1 MTEIEVATEVDVVTQ
16 SVLKEEEKKV
26 EVATKSYVAKEIYV
40 ATKHL
45 CRDKNNSFKRV
56 VRSRQLNN
64 VMKCLVSQPDDNLSS
79 HRLIM
84 SRQTI
89 LCCDIRES
97 LPAGQ
102 ILILP

>member
-1 MTEIEVATEVDVVTQ
+1 MAD
-16 SVLKEEEKKV
+16 
-26 EVATKSYVAKEIYV
+26 V

-64 VMKCLVSQPDDNLSS
+64 VMKCMMSQLNDNLSS
-79 HRLIM
+79 HDLNM

-89 LCCDIRES
+89 ICRDIREI
-97 LPAGQ
+97 LPVGQ
-102 ILILP
+102 LLILP